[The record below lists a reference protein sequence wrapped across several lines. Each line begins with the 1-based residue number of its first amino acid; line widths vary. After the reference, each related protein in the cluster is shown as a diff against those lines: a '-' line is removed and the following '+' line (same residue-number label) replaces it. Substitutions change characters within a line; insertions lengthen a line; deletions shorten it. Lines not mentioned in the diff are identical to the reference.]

1 VHFEPEITQKSVPG
15 FWIGKAIAIFQNN
28 SICMRNFLLLICTL
42 LFAPV
47 VYAQNGTELVQVTDL
62 LKIKTVGN
70 ITATKD
76 GSRVAFTVTSVEP
89 DAAHK
94 EDYRYVTQVYTVSTA
109 EPYTLVQ
116 LTTAKE
122 GASQPAWS
130 PDGSEL
136 AFVRAVDGKPQIF
149 LISMEGG
156 EPRQLTKYKYGASNP
171 KWSPDG
177 NKILFSSSIALNDY
191 LKDSLLNASKS
202 VPAWPF
208 EKPGL
213 PNDRL
218 RTNNTKPDPNGTMAE
233 VRAYL
238 DMDANDKKAIVL
250 NKLDFQSETNVSSEM
265 DFNQLLVIDAE
276 KGGEPTLLT
285 KGFYSFNNAVFT
297 PDGKQL
303 IISGDMD
310 STEHPDRSLESEI
323 YVADADGQH
332 LKKLYGQAGLS
343 YTNASL
349 SPSGKWLVFQVGST
363 TSVSIPALNI
373 VPFRGSTEDIMTIP
387 FDRNRGNFIW
397 ENDDYFYFT
406 SPSNGGV
413 TLNRVNTNTKKVET
427 LSKFDAG
434 ITSYDIAGDKIVF
447 SKTQVSNPSELFLAD
462 ANMEGERQLSNFND
476 WVKTRKL
483 SFPQKATFVNEKGMT
498 VEYWVMKPV
507 NYQQGKKYP
516 LLLEIHGGPASMWG
530 PGEASMWH
538 EYQYFCSKGYGV
550 VYSNPRG
557 SGGYGTE
564 FLRGNIADWGTGP
577 ASDVLTSLDKAVAQG
592 WADTSRLLIT
602 GGSYA
607 GYLTAW
613 IISHDK
619 RFKAACSQRGVYDL
633 ATFFGEGNAWRL
645 VPAYFGG
652 YPWDAQVK
660 ALLQRESPI
669 TYVQNITTPYIIF
682 HGGNDRRTGF
692 VQGEM
697 MYRSLKVLG
706 RPVEYVVH
714 PNATHEI
721 TRSGDNRQRIDQML
735 RTWEFFERWMK

>member
-1 VHFEPEITQKSVPG
+1 
-15 FWIGKAIAIFQNN
+15 
-28 SICMRNFLLLICTL
+28 MRNFLLLSCTL
-42 LFAPV
+42 FIVHIAC
-47 VYAQNGTELVQVTDL
+47 AQNDTGLIQVTDL

-76 GSRVAFTVTSVEP
+76 GSKVAFTVTSVEP
-89 DAAHK
+89 DAANK

-109 EPYTLVQ
+109 EPYTVVQ

-122 GASQPAWS
+122 GASQPAWN

-156 EPRQLTKYKYGASNP
+156 EPRQLTKFKYGASNP

-177 NKILFSSSIALNDY
+177 NKILFSSSIPLNDL
-191 LKDSLLNASKS
+191 LKDSLLNPSKS
-202 VPAWPF
+202 IPAWPF
-208 EKPGL
+208 EKPGFGK
-213 PNDRL
+213 NERL
-218 RTNNTKPDPNGTMAE
+218 QANTTKPNPNGSMAE

-238 DMDANDKKAIVL
+238 DMNATDKKAVVL
-250 NKLDFQSETNVSSEM
+250 NKLDFQSETNVSPEM
-265 DFNQLLVIDAE
+265 NINQLFLIDAE
-276 KGGEPTLLT
+276 KGGEPTPLT
-285 KGFYSFNNAVFT
+285 NGFYSFSNAVFT
-297 PDGKQL
+297 PDSKQVVL
-303 IISGDMD
+303 SGDVD
-310 STEHPDRSLESEI
+310 STEHPDRSLESGI
-323 YVADADGQH
+323 YIADADGQH

-349 SPSGKWLVFQVGST
+349 SPYGKWLVFQVGST
-363 TSVSIPALNI
+363 TSVSTPALNI
-373 VPFRGSTEDIMTIP
+373 VPFRGGTEDIMTIP
-387 FDRNRGNFIW
+387 FDRNRGSFTW

-413 TLNRVNTNTKKVET
+413 ILNRVNANTKKVEMLT
-427 LSKFDAG
+427 KFDAG
-434 ITSYDIAGDKIVF
+434 ITSYDIADDKIVF
-447 SKTQVSNPSELFLAD
+447 SKTQVSDPSELYIAD
-462 ANMEGERQLSNFND
+462 ANMEDEHQLSNFND
-476 WVKTRKL
+476 WVKTKKL
-483 SFPQKATFVNEKGMT
+483 SFPQKATFVNDKGMT
-498 VEYWVMKPV
+498 VEYWVMKPT

-516 LLLEIHGGPASMWG
+516 LLLEIHGGPSAMWG

-538 EYQYFCSKGYGV
+538 EFQYFCSKGYGV

-564 FLRGNIADWGTGP
+564 FLRGNVADWGAGP

-592 WADTSRLLIT
+592 WADTSKLLVT

-607 GYLTAW
+607 GYLVAW

-645 VPAYFGG
+645 VPNYFGG
-652 YPWDAQVK
+652 YPWEPQVK

-682 HGGNDRRTGF
+682 HGANDRRTGF

-735 RTWEFFERWMK
+735 RTWEFFERWMR